1 MNDKEKAIFYLLP
14 SGKDL
19 LRIILKQNITNI
31 QNFTI
36 NLIKKIEIIINLKNK
51 LIQDYFK
58 LDYDSIMTEL
68 DSLLWTDRC
77 LKKCKDKGMGFCFCK
92 NYRGDYVS

>member
-1 MNDKEKAIFYLLP
+1 MNDKEKAILYLLP

-77 LKKCKDKGMGFCFCK
+77 LKGCKDKGMGFCFCK
-92 NYRGDYVS
+92 NYKGNYVS